1 MCPTLLGRLHTRL
14 AMVAL
19 PALAAAIAFWLGA
32 GAHWL
37 ALAGMWLVLGAAVDA
52 GLYRPLVRWQPGVL
66 TVGMGLAEWI
76 LVAGVA
82 HAVHLGIGVVALSVA
97 YWSGW
102 LVGHAVRLAVLP
114 VVFVTRQEEG
124 GEVGRPRWWIPA
136 GQHVRPPAPDRGT
149 PLPPRLSGLWTHPT
163 SDGPALPPP
172 SHVGPIPAEF
182 LAALDALR
190 ERRQEG

>member
-1 MCPTLLGRLHTRL
+1 
-14 AMVAL
+14 MVAL

-124 GEVGRPRWWIPA
+124 RGGAAPLVDPRRAARASPRARPRHPA
-136 GQHVRPPAPDRGT
+136 ATAPVRPVD
-149 PLPPRLSGLWTHPT
+149 T
-163 SDGPALPPP
+163 S
-172 SHVGPIPAEF
+172 H
-182 LAALDALR
+182 
-190 ERRQEG
+190 Q